1 VQKTYRKVEDVSN
14 LKNDFSNKLAER
26 LLSLTIKPGDAE
38 VLSLHEESQELARIV
53 GKSILTAKRNA
64 AR

>member
-1 VQKTYRKVEDVSN
+1 MRITLKELRESTYW
-14 LKNDFSNKLAER
+14 LK